1 MKDDPRNHTN
11 GHEQEVTNEKM
22 IDRWKILPFC
32 LLFKRRIRGQAGMHV
47 LQTKR
52 DEGAPPLF
60 VPLCGDPT
68 YRSSFRGVEDSWT
81 SFCERH
87 ASLAGNR
94 ERLRVSHA
102 DPAAT
107 RANRRAVHLDQL

>member
-22 IDRWKILPFC
+22 IDGKSSLSVFTVTK
-32 LLFKRRIRGQAGMHV
+32 KRTGRSASPKS
-47 LQTKR
+47 KR

-60 VPLCGDPT
+60 VPLCDDPT
-68 YRSSFRGVEDSWT
+68 YRSPFRAVEGSWT

-87 ASLAGNR
+87 ASLVGSR
-94 ERLRVSHA
+94 ECRRSSPFG
-102 DPAAT
+102 PAASP
-107 RANRRAVHLDQL
+107 